1 MMNDQREARMSR
13 KPNTEEPLATQS
25 AVTRRGLLGAGLA
38 AGVAA
43 MCRERNAWAVDETPT
58 AELTNGLIRA
68 KIYLPD
74 PEKGYYRGTRF
85 DWSGVIG
92 SLEYAGHNYYGPW
105 FNRIDPPVRDFTYAG
120 SEIVVGRASGV
131 TGPAQEFS
139 TGQTALGFEEAE
151 PGGTFVKIGVGVLR
165 KPKDGQYE
173 RFGMM
178 ELVDAGKWQVRPQR
192 SSIDFQQEVSDP
204 GSGYG
209 CRYQKRVQLVEKQ
222 PQMVMEHT
230 LRNTGKKPIR
240 SEVYNH
246 NFLVLDGLPPGP
258 DFVISAP
265 FVLKAERPLS
275 PELAEVRDKQILF
288 RKTLEGRDTVFGG
301 FEGFSDSAKEYD
313 FRIDNR
319 RAGAGVRV
327 TGDRPLSQLALWSI
341 RTNISIEPF
350 IRVDVDPGKEFTWKY
365 TYEYYTLPKE

>member
-1 MMNDQREARMSR
+1 MS
-13 KPNTEEPLATQS
+13 NTS
-25 AVTRRGLLGAGLA
+25 MTRRELLRAGLA
-38 AGVAA
+38 AAAVAA
-43 MCRERNAWAVDETPT
+43 VGERSAWAVEEPPT

-131 TGPAQEFS
+131 TGPAQEFVS
-139 TGQTALGFEEAE
+139 GETALGFEEAE
-151 PGGTFVKIGVGVLR
+151 PGGTFVKIGVGALR
-165 KPKDGQYE
+165 KPKDGRYE

-178 ELVDAGKWQVRPQR
+178 EMVDPGKWQVRPSR
-192 SSIDFQQEVSDP
+192 SFIVFRHELTDP
-204 GSGYG
+204 ASGYG
-209 CRYQKRVQLVEKQ
+209 YRYQKRVQLVEKQ

-258 DFVISAP
+258 DFVLSVP
-265 FVLKAERPLS
+265 FALKAERPLP
-275 PELAEVRDKQILF
+275 PELAEVRGKQILY

-301 FEGFSDSAKEYD
+301 FQGFGDSPKDYD
-313 FRIDNR
+313 LRIDNR

-350 IRVDVDPGKEFTWKY
+350 IRIDVVPGGEFTWKY